1 MSNSINE
8 TFYNRLVVQSLETE
22 QQGNKDFAK
31 ILTKVAS
38 NQSVRSE
45 QEEKTYQY
53 SDLDLWQDCRSL
65 VVEAAVRFADYYG
78 NEKVDFDVLG
88 PTLNTLTSHIFQTLG
103 KNANLGNKL
112 AGKYEPKLPGEER

>member
-8 TFYNRLVVQSLETE
+8 TFYNRLVLQSLEVE
-22 QQGNKDFAK
+22 QRGDKDFSQ

-45 QEEKTYQY
+45 DEEKSYQY
-53 SDLDLWQDCRSL
+53 SDLDLWKDCKVL

-78 NEKVDFDVLG
+78 NEKIDFDVLN
-88 PTLNTLTSHIFQTLG
+88 PTLNTLASHLFKTLA

-112 AGKYEPKLPGEER
+112 AGKYEPKLPGEE

>member
-8 TFYNRLVVQSLETE
+8 TFYQRIILQSLEADL
-22 QQGNKDFAK
+22 QGNKDFSQ

-45 QEEKTYQY
+45 QEEKAYQY
-53 SDLDLWQDCRSL
+53 SDLELWQDCRSL

-78 NEKVDFDVLG
+78 NEKVDFDVLA
-88 PTLNTLTSHIFQTLG
+88 PTLNTLTSHLFQTLG

-112 AGKYEPKLPGEER
+112 TGKYEPKLPGEE